1 MRFEK
6 NYFYAVLMVLFSF
19 SSIAGVNLKNGNFYI
34 AYADL
39 EVRGAGEKLEILRT
53 YNSKSTEVG
62 WFGFGW
68 GSKFETNLSESAD
81 GCVVVKEYG
90 GGAQTRF
97 CPNSKVDADAASQK
111 IIAAMRKKSS
121 LTEANANKLLDRL
134 KNNAEL
140 RHSYALQ
147 FGVKTKIADGTK
159 LFSNQRGI
167 QELVKTKDGYKRK
180 NNDGDTEYFNDLG
193 QLVKYSNGSGYSLEF
208 VYKKNQLF
216 SIKDS
221 KAKQIYFEWYS
232 NNRVKHVW
240 STGNEKVLYKYDEQN
255 LVYSKDI
262 DGNEYGFEY
271 DKSHNLTKIVYNP
284 NRKKGEAEDSM
295 SMTYD
300 PKTMFV
306 TSVTDRNGKKMSYK
320 YGSDPKNPDDHY
332 WTEVTKTGFN
342 GQLVTDKY
350 EYLIKTRAD
359 GSRFTYK
366 IDTCINGVCTT
377 VIKNECCENPEKIIR
392 GNQVT
397 NFEYNDKGLLT
408 KKTSTSGEYVE
419 IEYDKVFNK
428 ISKVVNRDGWTK
440 FKYDKKGNL
449 TNAENK
455 EGNKVLLVYDNK
467 SGKIISMADT
477 KKGTN
482 KVRTLKFT
490 YNSLGKPEQIT
501 MVGVGMIYVK
511 YDNYGSIKKVESDK
525 GHKMALQVTEAF
537 QNLLSIVKPAGVNL
551 NM

>member
-1 MRFEK
+1 MRLNKLCFTTILGLS
-6 NYFYAVLMVLFSF
+6 VSF
-19 SSIAGVNLKNGNFYI
+19 SSFAGVNLKNGNFYI

-39 EVRGAGEKLEILRT
+39 EVQGAGEKLEILRT

-97 CPNSKVDADAASQK
+97 CPNSKVDAESASNK
-111 IIAAMRKKSS
+111 ILDAMRKKSTIS
-121 LTEANANKLLDRL
+121 EANANQLLERL

-167 QELVKTKDGYKRK
+167 QEITKTKDGYMRK
-180 NNDGDTEYFNDLG
+180 NGDGDTEYFDDAG
-193 QLVKYSNGSGYSLEF
+193 KMIKYKNQSDYSLEF
-208 VYKKNQLF
+208 QYKNKELF
-216 SIKDS
+216 SIRDS
-221 KAKQIYFEWYS
+221 KAKQIFFEWYS
-232 NNRVKHVW
+232 NGRIKHVW
-240 STGNEKVLYKYDEQN
+240 SVGDKKVVYKYDGN
-255 LVYSKDI
+255 DLVYSKDI
-262 DGNEYGFEY
+262 TGNEYAFQY
-271 DKSHNLTKIVYNP
+271 DKSHNLTKIIYNP
-284 NRKKGEAEDSM
+284 NRKKGEAEDAM
-295 SMTYD
+295 VMEYD

-306 TSVTDRNGKKMSYK
+306 TSVTDRNGKKMEYK
-320 YGSDPKNPDDHY
+320 YGADPKNPDDHY
-332 WTEVTKTGFN
+332 WTEVTKEGFN
-342 GQLVTDKY
+342 GKLVTDKY
-350 EYLIKTRAD
+350 EYEIKTRAD

-419 IEYDKVFNK
+419 IEYDKTLNK

-449 TNAENK
+449 TVAENK
-455 EGNKVLLVYDNK
+455 EGSRILLVYDSK
-467 SGKIISMADT
+467 GKITKMVDT
-477 KKGTN
+477 QKDSKA
-482 KVRTLKFT
+482 KRVLSFK
-490 YNSLGKPEQIT
+490 YNSLGKPVEID
-501 MVGVGMIYVK
+501 MEKVGKINVK
-511 YDNYGSIKKVESDK
+511 YDNYGSIKKVESDQ
-525 GHKMALQVTEAF
+525 GYKMALQVTEAF
-537 QNLLSIVKPAGVNL
+537 QNLLTIVKPAGVNL